1 MQSDRLNSVN
11 LLSFIPKER
20 RHVVFRY
27 NHVQF
32 MYLIP
37 NSIKEPTGSPEHQ
50 PGPRDGPQ
58 GAKAGN
64 QLTIVSIYMEKS
76 LHKLKKKLKSLDQS
90 GEEVIRCLLKTFSSR
105 GN

>member
-1 MQSDRLNSVN
+1 M
-11 LLSFIPKER
+11 LSFIPKER

-32 MYLIP
+32 VYLIP
-37 NSIKEPTGSPEHQ
+37 NSLKEPTGSPEHQ

-58 GAKAGN
+58 GAKARN

-76 LHKLKKKLKSLDQS
+76 LHKLKKKIKIF
-90 GEEVIRCLLKTFSSR
+90 GPVWCR
-105 GN
+105 GNKVFIKNFFIRRQLTFII